1 MQVVLWMSLLLGVT
15 PAVLNSGLDNNSSK
29 VGIMEGVVFVT
40 LRPVCNRFD
49 RGNSLG
55 ILDQHFL
62 LDQSQGALLPEQE
75 KTTDTIHVNLGLV
88 NLGLWALLIPRGKIT
103 EQVAVGTLHQFL
115 TYSVSCGSHA

>member
-1 MQVVLWMSLLLGVT
+1 MSLLLGVT
-15 PAVLNSGLDNNSSK
+15 PAVLNSGLDKNLSK
-29 VGIMEGVVFVT
+29 AGIVEGVVFVT
-40 LRPVCNRFD
+40 LRPVSKRLD

-55 ILDQHFL
+55 ILDRFL

-88 NLGLWALLIPRGKIT
+88 NLGLWALLIPRGYIT

-115 TYSVSCGSHA
+115 TYSVSCVSHA